1 MTTTLP
7 PSGSGLTTFDLAS
20 ALEGESESEPTILR
34 RSDGQALLYSGA
46 MNWLSGL
53 PGGGKSW
60 LGLAAVADV
69 IGNGDRA
76 VFLDY
81 EDGPGT
87 VAARLI
93 ALGVSIDAL
102 GRVRYVQASGPI
114 DDAGIA
120 WLLDRAERAVLVVLD
135 SAPESLAA
143 EGGDENSSGDVARW
157 VARLPRPLARAGAAV
172 FVIDHVT
179 KDSATRGQWAR
190 GSGHKLAAVDGVAL
204 SFEEVLPFSRAGSG
218 TAQLVVAKD
227 RRGYVGAAHQV
238 IAEVRF
244 EVEAGSLREIVIV
257 PPDDTTRAA
266 PESEPRA
273 TVISPEDVAS
283 ALRAA
288 GRYWRSTAVAGA
300 TLGIGKEATAAV
312 LRAAVEAGYVVEEP
326 GSNGTKSYRLVEQ
339 LPGEASQE
347 PLLDLAAE
355 RRRREGL

>member
-1 MTTTLP
+1 
-7 PSGSGLTTFDLAS
+7 LTTFDLAC
-20 ALEGESESEPTILR
+20 ALEGVSEPEPTILR
-34 RSDGQALLYSGA
+34 RSDGLALLYPGA
-46 MNWLSGL
+46 MNWLHGPPSC
-53 PGGGKSW
+53 GKTW
-60 LGLAAVADV
+60 LALAALADV
-69 IGNGDRA
+69 VGNGGRA

-114 DDAGIA
+114 GDGGIA
-120 WLLDRAERAVLVVLD
+120 WLLDRAEQAALVVLD

-157 VARLPRPLARAGAAV
+157 VARLPRRLARAGAAV

-179 KDSATRGQWAR
+179 KDTAARGQWAR

-227 RRGYVGAAHQV
+227 RRGYVGAARQV
-238 IAEVRF
+238 VAEVRF
-244 EVEAGSLREIVIV
+244 EVEAGSLREIVIA
-257 PPDDTTRAA
+257 PPDDATRAA
-266 PESEPRA
+266 PEPEPPA
-273 TVISPEDVAS
+273 TAISPEDVVL
-283 ALRAA
+283 ALEAA
-288 GRYWRSTAVAGA
+288 GRSWRSTAVAGA
-300 TLGIGKEATAAV
+300 ALGIGKEATAAV

-326 GSNGTKSYRLVEQ
+326 GTNGAKGYRLVEHA
-339 LPGEASQE
+339 GEASQG

-355 RRRREGL
+355 RRRREGP

>member
-7 PSGSGLTTFDLAS
+7 PSGSGLTTFDLAC
-20 ALEGESESEPTILR
+20 ALEGASEPEPMILH
-34 RSDGQALLYSGA
+34 RSDGQALLYPGA
-46 MNWLSGL
+46 MNWLSGP

-60 LGLAAVADV
+60 LGFEAVADV

-87 VAARLI
+87 AAARLI
-93 ALGVSIDAL
+93 ALGASIDAL

-120 WLLDRAERAVLVVLD
+120 WLLDRAERAALVVLD

-179 KDSATRGQWAR
+179 KDTAARGLWAR
-190 GSGHKLAAVDGVAL
+190 GSGHKLAAVDGIAL

-227 RRGYVGAAHQV
+227 RRGYVGAARQV
-238 IAEVRF
+238 VAEVRF
-244 EVEAGSLREIVIV
+244 EVEAGSLREIVIA

-266 PESEPRA
+266 PEPKPPA
-273 TVISPEDVAS
+273 TSISPYDVAL
-283 ALRAA
+283 ALKAA
-288 GRYWRSTAVAGA
+288 GHYWRSTAVAGA
-300 TLGIGKEATAAV
+300 ALGIGKEATAAV

-326 GSNGTKSYRLVEQ
+326 GTNGAKGYRLVEHA
-339 LPGEASQE
+339 GEVWEE

-355 RRRREGL
+355 RRRREGQ